1 MRLLLNGDYKCHR
14 LRAVFLFYR
23 KDLVALLYE
32 SVELSYRI
40 KMLRKDAH
48 AETEGKIFLQESY

>member
-1 MRLLLNGDYKCHR
+1 MVTIK
-14 LRAVFLFYR
+14 VIVWEQFFYSIR
-23 KDLVALLYE
+23 KELVALIYE
-32 SVELSYRI
+32 SAELSYRI